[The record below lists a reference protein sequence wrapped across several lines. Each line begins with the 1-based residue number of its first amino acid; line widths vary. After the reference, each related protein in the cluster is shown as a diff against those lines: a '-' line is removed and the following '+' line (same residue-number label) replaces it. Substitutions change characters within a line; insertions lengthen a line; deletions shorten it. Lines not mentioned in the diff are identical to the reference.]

1 MPEKNDS
8 LIASLQG
15 LLWSAIIG
23 VASFQIIAPNVWGY
37 IHDALAI
44 PYKTAYWIFT
54 LCYFL
59 SLPVYLLVWLLF
71 NQSSFT
77 HNGKILWF
85 LFVFICLQSLGM
97 LITLRWHYPE
107 WFFIALFF
115 IYAVCCGLL
124 LVFYAKDAWRRIV
137 QDHIRRYFDQ
147 LVLFTVLSF
156 VLLFTVEFVYIIQWQ
171 KDKSKSHYLGTD
183 QSSYYAG
190 NRGFAL
196 IDLKDT
202 IDDRVTAIGQLRDS
216 IRYDHL
222 GDMGD
227 RGDMGDKGDMR
238 GTGDSGGI
246 GDAAAIRDTLVD
258 GAFVSYYTA
267 LIDLRKNIG
276 QLSSHLA
283 NPSRE
288 VLTDT
293 IDSIATRVPVFPL
306 NGTGVGGGTVV
317 ASGSGLGLGPL
328 QHYRADLRYTEF
340 LRAILQ
346 SLSAKV
352 DAESQAQL
360 GLQLR
365 SVQIKGIILL
375 VTLFFTMLSLYI
387 YLSIDQRLQGT
398 TLDFLN
404 DRKRLGEAVP
414 EQMIIDQEKTV
425 AGATSVVNSLWIC
438 LTVIVWLLVPLFK
451 PVKDADI
458 DTKAIYKMHT
468 LANWG
473 QTAAQPAAAPA
484 TGAAT
489 GSAAGSAASSTAGSA
504 DSASLALPGTK

>member
-71 NQSSFT
+71 NRGSFT

-107 WFFIALFF
+107 WFFIVLFF

-124 LVFYAKDAWRRIV
+124 LVFYAKAAWRHVV

-202 IDDRVTAIGQLRDS
+202 VDDRVTAIGQLRDS

-222 GDMGD
+222 GD
-227 RGDMGDKGDMR
+227 RGDAG
-238 GTGDSGGI
+238 GTGD
-246 GDAAAIRDTLVD
+246 AVAIPDTLAD
-258 GAFVSYYTA
+258 GTFVGYYTA

-283 NPSRE
+283 TPSRE

-293 IDSIATRVPVFPL
+293 IDSIATRVPVFAL
-306 NGTGVGGGTVV
+306 NGG
-317 ASGSGLGLGPL
+317 ALL
-328 QHYRADLRYTEF
+328 HYRADLHYAEF
-340 LRAILQ
+340 LRTILQ
-346 SLSAKV
+346 GLSAKV
-352 DAESQAQL
+352 GSESQAQL

-365 SVQIKGIILL
+365 SVQIIVSGKA
-375 VTLFFTMLSLYI
+375 
-387 YLSIDQRLQGT
+387 RLC
-398 TLDFLN
+398 
-404 DRKRLGEAVP
+404 RK
-414 EQMIIDQEKTV
+414 K
-425 AGATSVVNSLWIC
+425 
-438 LTVIVWLLVPLFK
+438 
-451 PVKDADI
+451 
-458 DTKAIYKMHT
+458 
-468 LANWG
+468 
-473 QTAAQPAAAPA
+473 
-484 TGAAT
+484 
-489 GSAAGSAASSTAGSA
+489 
-504 DSASLALPGTK
+504 

>member
-37 IHDALAI
+37 IHDALAL

-71 NQSSFT
+71 NQISFAN
-77 HNGKILWF
+77 HGKILWF

-97 LITLRWHYPE
+97 LITLRWRFPE
-107 WFFIALFF
+107 WFFIGLFVV
-115 IYAVCCGLL
+115 YAVCCGLL
-124 LVFYAKDAWRRIV
+124 LVFYAKAAWRRIV
-137 QDHIRRYFDQ
+137 EDHIRRYFDQ
-147 LVLFTVLSF
+147 LVLFTVLAF
-156 VLLFTVEFVYIIQWQ
+156 ALLFTVEYVYIIQWQ
-171 KDKSKSHYLGTD
+171 KDKSQSHYLGID

-202 IDDRVTAIGQLRDS
+202 IDARVSVVGELRDS
-216 IRYDHL
+216 LRYAHL
-222 GDMGD
+222 GDSAGA
-227 RGDMGDKGDMR
+227 G
-238 GTGDSGGI
+238 GTGD
-246 GDAAAIRDTLVD
+246 AARASDSVAD
-258 GAFVSYYTA
+258 GAFVSYYA
-267 LIDLRKNIG
+267 ELIDLRKSIG

-288 VLTDT
+288 VLTDS
-293 IDSIATRVPVFPL
+293 IDSLAGHVPVL
-306 NGTGVGGGTVV
+306 TL
-317 ASGSGLGLGPL
+317 AGPL
-328 QHYRADLRYTEF
+328 QHYRADLRYAEF
-340 LRAILQ
+340 IRSILQ
-346 SLSAKV
+346 SLAAKIS
-352 DAESQAQL
+352 AESQAQL

-387 YLSIDQRLQGT
+387 YLTIDQRLQGT

-404 DRKRLGEAVP
+404 ERKRLGEAVP
-414 EQMIIDQEKTV
+414 EKMIIDQEKVV
-425 AGATSVVNSLWIC
+425 AGATSVVSSLWIC

-458 DTKAIYKMHT
+458 DTQQIYKIHT
-468 LANWG
+468 LANWWQG
-473 QTAAQPAAAPA
+473 EQAVAPVA
-484 TGAAT
+484 GSGAGAGG
-489 GSAAGSAASSTAGSA
+489 GSAAGVSDSTA
-504 DSASLALPGTK
+504 LVPPQRK

>member
-1 MPEKNDS
+1 MTDSDQLVFDFDYDRVGNLAIPLRTMPEKNDS

-37 IHDALAI
+37 IHDALALS
-44 PYKTAYWIFT
+44 YKTAYWIFT

-71 NQSSFT
+71 NQISFA
-77 HNGKILWF
+77 HHGKILWS
-85 LFVFICLQSLGM
+85 LFVFICMQSMGM
-97 LITLRWHYPE
+97 LITLRWHFPE
-107 WFFIALFF
+107 WFFIGLFVV
-115 IYAVCCGLL
+115 YAACCGLL
-124 LVFYAKDAWRRIV
+124 LVFYAKAAWRRIV
-137 QDHIRRYFDQ
+137 EDHIRRYFEQ

-156 VLLFTVEFVYIIQWQ
+156 ALLFTVEYVYIIQWQ
-171 KDKSKSHYLGTD
+171 KDKSESHYLGTD

-202 IDDRVTAIGQLRDS
+202 IDSRISAVGELRDS
-216 IRYDHL
+216 LRYAHL
-222 GDMGD
+222 
-227 RGDMGDKGDMR
+227 
-238 GTGDSGGI
+238 GDSGGA
-246 GDAAAIRDTLVD
+246 G
-258 GAFVSYYTA
+258 GAVGASDSVADSAFASYYTE
-267 LIDLRKNIG
+267 LIDLRKSIG

-288 VLTDT
+288 VLTDS
-293 IDSIATRVPVFPL
+293 IDSLAGRVPVL
-306 NGTGVGGGTVV
+306 ALGGGGAGV
-317 ASGSGLGLGPL
+317 APL
-328 QHYRADLRYTEF
+328 QHYRADLRYAEF
-340 LRAILQ
+340 IRNILQ
-346 SLSAKV
+346 GLSAKV
-352 DAESQAQL
+352 AAESQAQL

-404 DRKRLGEAVP
+404 ERKRLGEAVP
-414 EQMIIDQEKTV
+414 EKVIIDQEKAV
-425 AGATSVVNSLWIC
+425 AGATSVVSSLWIC

-458 DTKAIYKMHT
+458 DTQQIYKIHT

-473 QTAAQPAAAPA
+473 QGATQAVAPGV
-484 TGAAT
+484 GASAGTTT
-489 GSAAGSAASSTAGSA
+489 GSAGAAAGAADSTA
-504 DSASLALPGTK
+504 LAVPGGK

>member
-37 IHDALAI
+37 IHDALAL

-71 NQSSFT
+71 NQMSFA
-77 HNGKILWF
+77 HHGKILWF

-97 LITLRWHYPE
+97 LITLRWRFPE
-107 WFFIALFF
+107 WFFIGLFVV
-115 IYAVCCGLL
+115 YAVCCGLL
-124 LVFYAKDAWRRIV
+124 LVFYAKAAWRRIV
-137 QDHIRRYFDQ
+137 EDHIRRYFDQ

-156 VLLFTVEFVYIIQWQ
+156 VLLFTVEYVYIIQWQ
-171 KDKSKSHYLGTD
+171 KDKSQSHYLGID

-202 IDDRVTAIGQLRDS
+202 IDARVSAVGELRDS
-216 IRYDHL
+216 LRYAHL
-222 GDMGD
+222 GDL
-227 RGDMGDKGDMR
+227 
-238 GTGDSGGI
+238 GGGA
-246 GDAAAIRDTLVD
+246 GDAAGAGAAGGAVRASDSVAD
-258 GAFVSYYTA
+258 GAFVSYYA
-267 LIDLRKNIG
+267 GLIDLRKSIG

-288 VLTDT
+288 VLTDS
-293 IDSIATRVPVFPL
+293 IDSLAAQVPVL
-306 NGTGVGGGTVV
+306 TL
-317 ASGSGLGLGPL
+317 AGPV
-328 QHYRADLRYTEF
+328 QHYRADLRYAEF
-340 LRAILQ
+340 IRNILQ
-346 SLSAKV
+346 SLAAKIS
-352 DAESQAQL
+352 AESQAQL

-387 YLSIDQRLQGT
+387 YLTIDQRLQGT

-404 DRKRLGEAVP
+404 ERKRLGEAVP
-414 EQMIIDQEKTV
+414 EKMIIDQEKVV
-425 AGATSVVNSLWIC
+425 AGATSVVSSLWIC

-458 DTKAIYKMHT
+458 DTQQIYKIHT

-473 QTAAQPAAAPA
+473 QGA
-484 TGAAT
+484 TQAVAGAGG
-489 GSAAGSAASSTAGSA
+489 GSAAGVSDSTA
-504 DSASLALPGTK
+504 LAPPQRE